1 MRSKSANRLRAFA
14 EDDPRIDQIVTKLL
28 TNRKILAKLDGF
40 TATNAGALRYCASIK
55 PKYLPNRA
63 GDCRFL
69 D

>member
-1 MRSKSANRLRAFA
+1 MTGCASSQKIVRASINRYKNFN
-14 EDDPRIDQIVTKLL
+14 KL
-28 TNRKILAKLDGF
+28 KIPAKLQGF
-40 TATNAGALRYCASIK
+40 TATNAVPLRYCASIK